1 MSLKEEQEKGDE
13 VDFFHGGH
21 IDFRVLFCLVVL
33 GKGWNLIV

>member
-21 IDFRVLFCLVVL
+21 IEGGNKVCI
-33 GKGWNLIV
+33 LIFGLY

>member
-21 IDFRVLFCLVVL
+21 IDG
-33 GKGWNLIV
+33 GKWVGTKFVCNLI

>member
-21 IDFRVLFCLVVL
+21 IEG
-33 GKGWNLIV
+33 GKWLEQSL